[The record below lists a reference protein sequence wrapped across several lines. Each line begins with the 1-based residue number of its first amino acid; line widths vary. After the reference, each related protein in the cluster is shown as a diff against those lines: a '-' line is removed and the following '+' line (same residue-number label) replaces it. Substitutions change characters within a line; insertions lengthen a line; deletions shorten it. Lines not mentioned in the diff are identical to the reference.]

1 VSLTERVIY
10 IGNVDVDLVPI
21 QMVIYVNLLRRKTS
35 SCHFPQRPYCLDCT
49 ECFPYLADLSKRK
62 AFDDMV
68 ADYQKVYGSSSGRVD
83 EFLKH
88 WEKKGGIDL
97 DTLRQNIS
105 KINSTLRESIKDETL
120 LPFFII
126 TAVGKHG
133 SKRYGVRVEK
143 GKTVI
148 E

>member
-1 VSLTERVIY
+1 
-10 IGNVDVDLVPI
+10 
-21 QMVIYVNLLRRKTS
+21 
-35 SCHFPQRPYCLDCT
+35 
-49 ECFPYLADLSKRK
+49 
-62 AFDDMV
+62 
-68 ADYQKVYGSSSGRVD
+68 VD

-105 KINSTLRESIKDETL
+105 KINSTLKESIRDETL

-143 GKTVI
+143 GKIVI